1 MYTYK
6 RTEFSPYEL
15 YTVGYNDPNTGWE
28 PESDHATKDEAARR
42 VEILNGG
49 GDPET
54 ARKLAEAEAR
64 IEELES
70 VLSGCHEWFFRYQPT
85 ANIRRPGGRPTPAV
99 TTIQDTLSTG
109 IT

>member
-1 MYTYK
+1 M
-6 RTEFSPYEL
+6 SIGEL
-15 YTVGYNDPNTGWE
+15 TDLMRKWGAVPADWRHFME
-28 PESDHATKDEAARR
+28 ELERATIDTDKVLEERSAQ
-42 VEILNGG
+42 LL
-49 GDPET
+49 ET